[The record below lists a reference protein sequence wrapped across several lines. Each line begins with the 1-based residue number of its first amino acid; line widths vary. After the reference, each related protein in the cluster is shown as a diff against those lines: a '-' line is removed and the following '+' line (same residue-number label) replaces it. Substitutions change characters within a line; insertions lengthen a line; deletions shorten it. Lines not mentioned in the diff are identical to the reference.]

1 MEITF
6 GVPTINGHAIVKVYS
21 GKPGCGCG
29 CNGKYF
35 EDARNIARVVGLM
48 AEKAHQMTEIDASN
62 GGKIFAVETANR
74 YFWAATE
81 GVWG

>member
-1 MEITF
+1 MEFKTE
-6 GVPTINGHAIVKVYS
+6 INGHTIAKVYS

-48 AEKAHQMTEIDASN
+48 ADKADIMQEMDSAF
-62 GGKIFAVETANR
+62 GGKIFSVETANR
-74 YFWAATE
+74 YFWAYTKEAA
-81 GVWG
+81 